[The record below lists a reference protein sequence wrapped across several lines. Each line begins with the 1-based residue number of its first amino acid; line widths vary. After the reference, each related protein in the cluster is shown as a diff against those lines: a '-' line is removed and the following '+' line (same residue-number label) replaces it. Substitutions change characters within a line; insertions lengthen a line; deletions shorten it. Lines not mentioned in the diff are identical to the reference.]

1 MNKKIWDFNY
11 NPLQKIPWFHLISW
25 CGIFCGKAQFLRS
38 FERITWNYM
47 EALPFHKIS
56 TTGNLVKLRYFTCE
70 SFEFLHRKSENVVR
84 KSLENLGDLFETVI
98 CSIQTFFPEHLPLDN
113 CAYESLSRTITFRL
127 LSPGQLPLTNF
138 PLDDCPQA
146 IAPHKIP
153 PGQLPLQTI
162 NPK

>member
-1 MNKKIWDFNY
+1 MNKKSWDFNC

-38 FERITWNYM
+38 FERITWNYI

-56 TTGNLVKLRYFTCE
+56 TTENLVKLRYFTCE

-98 CSIQTFFPEHLPLDN
+98 CSIQTFFPEHLPLDS
-113 CAYESLSRTITFRL
+113 CAYKSPSRTITSRL
-127 LSPGQLPLTNF
+127 LPQGNYPWLISPWTTAPRQLPPLKF
-138 PLDDCPQA
+138 PQDNYPYRQ
-146 IAPHKIP
+146 
-153 PGQLPLQTI
+153 
-162 NPK
+162 